1 MEKQA
6 LTTRQFGEVPYDT
19 SNVITFPE
27 GLVGFEELRN
37 FILIHEDETD
47 PFRWLL
53 SLDEPSIGFAM
64 LDPRLVKPEY
74 VADIPV
80 SIENHDLFTIVTLH
94 KELKKSTLN
103 LKGPIIIHQE
113 SREGK
118 QIILN
123 AERFPVAHPL
133 FNNH

>member
-1 MEKQA
+1 MEKQVV
-6 LTTRQFGEVPYDT
+6 TTRQFGEVSYDST
-19 SNVITFPE
+19 NVITFPE

-37 FILIHEDETD
+37 FVLIHEEESE

-53 SLDEPSIGFAM
+53 SLEEPTIGFAVI
-64 LDPRLVKPEY
+64 DPRLVKPEY
-74 VADIPV
+74 GTDIPV
-80 SIENHDLFTIVTLH
+80 SIENQDLFTIVTLH
-94 KELKKSTLN
+94 KELRKSTLN
-103 LKGPIIIHQE
+103 LKGPILIHQE
-113 SREGK
+113 TREGK